1 MLKTSSPDPTGEA
14 PAASE
19 NGDSLGPYP
28 ALVLVGSVPLL
39 VLAIFAYLISARTV
53 ESYVDR
59 GNDAAALITAAL
71 VEREFEH
78 WISTVRSHAGFPTF
92 SAATVAGDVDEVRR
106 RLEIFVLNHPRL
118 DRAFVTDTTG
128 LLWVDSPVAPESL
141 GRRFADRDWFRGV
154 SRNLGPYVSEV
165 YQRHAEPRIHVVAVA
180 APVRDPVTDDLAG
193 FMVAQ
198 VRLDGLS
205 ELLQQ
210 VEVGEE
216 GPMVL
221 RDHTGSLVAH
231 PHLDLTGRAYDDYA
245 GIFPAADLPAQ
256 GTARG
261 RYPDPFTGATMLASA
276 IEAQVGDHRWTVIS
290 QQPEAIAFA
299 PVRGLALRLG
309 GAGLLMG
316 GLVGGLL
323 WGVARENNR
332 RRKAEGRLRLLNED
346 LEARVAER
354 TSALAEK
361 EGQLLQAQKMEA
373 VGRLAGGVAHDFN
386 NLLTVILGSSD
397 LLLEDLD
404 NNAPGRRE
412 IEEMRKAA
420 ERAGDLTRQLL
431 AFSRKQV
438 MKPRVLDVNESVS
451 RMQGLLDRVLG
462 EDIDLV
468 WRLGSD
474 LHPVKFDPVQIDLVV
489 LNLAVNA
496 RDAMPTGGKL
506 TIETA
511 NVVLDEEYARQHHD
525 ARSGPHVMLA
535 VTDSGAGM
543 DAETRERIF
552 EPFYTTKKVG
562 KGTGL
567 GLSTVYGIV
576 RQGGGNIWV
585 YSEVGRGT
593 TFKIYLP
600 RTDEAPMEPEPEAVP
615 GSELGTGT
623 ILVVED
629 DAPVR
634 RLVVRVLRDAGYDTV
649 EAATAGEAAAAFRD
663 RDGEVD
669 LLLTDV
675 VLPDMGGPELAAQL
689 EEGRGDGLRVLYMS
703 GYTDNAIVHHGVLDE
718 GISFIEKPLR
728 PRELLAKVREVL
740 AGGDGVG

>member
-1 MLKTSSPDPTGEA
+1 MSSPDPTGQA
-14 PAASE
+14 PARPDNE
-19 NGDSLGPYP
+19 DSLGPYP

-92 SAATVAGDVDEVRR
+92 SAATAAGDVDEVRR

-180 APVRDPVTDDLAG
+180 SPVRDPATDDLAG

-198 VRLDGLS
+198 IRLDGLS
-205 ELLQQ
+205 DLLQQ

-216 GPMVL
+216 GTVVL
-221 RDHTGSLVAH
+221 RDHTGSLVVH
-231 PHLDLTGRAYDDYA
+231 PHLDLTLGAYDDYA
-245 GIFPAADLPAQ
+245 GVLPAAELPAQ
-256 GTARG
+256 GPGRA

-290 QQPEAIAFA
+290 QQPEAVAFA

-332 RRKAEGRLRLLNED
+332 RKQAEERLRVLNEE
-346 LEARVAER
+346 LEARVQER

-361 EGQLLQAQKMEA
+361 EEQLLQSQKMEA

-397 LLLEDLD
+397 LLLSEFPPD
-404 NNAPGRRE
+404 APERQE
-412 IEEMRKAA
+412 IEEVRKAA

-438 MKPRVLDVNESVS
+438 MKPRILDVNESVT
-451 RMQGLLDRVLG
+451 RMKGLLERVLG

-468 WRLGSD
+468 WRLRSG
-474 LHPVKFDPVQIDLVV
+474 LHPVKFDPVQIEQVV

-506 TIETA
+506 TVETS
-511 NVVLDEEYARQHHD
+511 NVVLDEEYAREHRD

-535 VTDSGAGM
+535 VTDTGRGM
-543 DAETRERIF
+543 DAETRQRIF
-552 EPFYTTKKVG
+552 EPFYTTKRLG

-567 GLSTVYGIV
+567 GLATVYGIV

-585 YSEVGRGT
+585 YSEVDRGT

-600 RTDEAPMEPEPEAVP
+600 RTDEVPMEPESEPVP
-615 GSELGTGT
+615 TLEPGTGT

-629 DAPVR
+629 EASVR
-634 RLVVRVLRDAGYDTV
+634 RLVVRVLQEAGYDTV
-649 EAATAGEAAAAFRD
+649 EAGTAEEAEAAFRERNGD
-663 RDGEVD
+663 VD
-669 LLLTDV
+669 LLFTDV
-675 VLPDMGGPELAAQL
+675 VLPDLGGPELAARLQ
-689 EEGRGDGLRVLYMS
+689 ESRNGEVRVLYMS

-718 GISFIEKPLR
+718 GIWFIEKPLR
-728 PRELLAKVREVL
+728 PRDLLAKVREVMGS
-740 AGGDGVG
+740 AEGAA